1 MQERAEQE
9 LQENY
14 QKMFSPL
21 EESLRD
27 YGLQKDPLAVS
38 AGIALTDKEGRKYRG
53 PNYPRENKMTLSE
66 YQKVAS

>member
-1 MQERAEQE
+1 
-9 LQENY
+9 
-14 QKMFSPL
+14 MFSPL

-66 YQKVAS
+66 YQKVA